1 MPIRVLLADDHRLF
15 RQGLRKLLETEP
27 DIAIVGE
34 ADTGSEAIEM
44 AGTLRPDVILMDIN
58 MPGASGPAA
67 TEAILHDHPE
77 MGVVVLTMFDQ
88 DEHLHAALNAGAR
101 GYLLKTASSREVTD
115 AVRAVAG
122 GASLLDPVMT
132 AKMLAHYR
140 RMAGGGGAP
149 GGAVL
154 TQKEIAVLRL
164 LAAGHSNKE
173 IARQLSYSE
182 STVKNRLSVVFE
194 KIGVQDRT
202 QAVIYAMQQGI
213 LTIDRP
219 AR

>member
-1 MPIRVLLADDHRLF
+1 MPIRVLLADDHKLF
-15 RQGLRKLLETEP
+15 RQGLRKLLEVEP
-27 DIAIVGE
+27 DIAMVGE

-44 AGTLRPDVILMDIN
+44 AGALRPDVILMDIN

-67 TEAILHDHPE
+67 TEAILRDHPE

-101 GYLLKTASSREVTD
+101 GYLLKTASSREVID

-132 AKMLAHYR
+132 AKMLAQYR

-154 TQKEIAVLRL
+154 TEKEIAVLRL

-213 LTIDRP
+213 INVDRP
-219 AR
+219 VR